1 MTQCSPA
8 THRED
13 AAAEDGVHLD
23 AAGGRRGRGVA
34 VGGMRRGKTAACGGG
49 QAEEDSVRVDA
60 AEDGGL
66 QAAEEDGRGQRTVAC
81 GDCMRRRAD
90 KGRAQVAT
98 AEVSRQVAV
107 EEECVQLVA
116 LVV

>member
-1 MTQCSPA
+1 
-8 THRED
+8 
-13 AAAEDGVHLD
+13 
-23 AAGGRRGRGVA
+23 
-34 VGGMRRGKTAACGGG
+34 MRRGWRGWWRVEEGGGGDCGGGRKTAACGGG

-107 EEECVQLVA
+107 EDECVQLVA